1 MQGFIF
7 SQKRNPEVG
16 SLSLM
21 WWLHGI
27 IRDPGLCLSPLL
39 SSQCGSWSDL
49 MVIRLLNAL

>member
-49 MVIRLLNAL
+49 MVPS